1 MNYEEAMRYV
11 NGLSRFGMNLGLSR
25 MTALLEKLGN
35 PQNQL
40 RFIHI
45 AGTNGKGSTSTMLSN
60 MLIHSGYCTGLF
72 ISPYV
77 LCFRERMQVNGE
89 MISEEEFSECASLV
103 CQHADEVAAE
113 FESPTQFELE
123 TAIAFVWYQ
132 KKRCDLVCLEVGLG
146 GRFDATNVIPCSL
159 LQVITSIGLDHTA
172 ILGDHLAQIAFEKA
186 GIIKGGTTVLYPL
199 QDPEVVSVIEKK
211 CREVGGA
218 LCLPD
223 LNQLHILRDDWLE
236 GEFCYDGITYR
247 KSLPGTVQIYNCIT
261 AIEAAKQLRKQGLS
275 LKDVDI
281 RYGIERTK
289 IPARMELLSRSPL
302 VILDGSHNPDGARA
316 LESTLKELSTR
327 PITLLMGVLD
337 DKDYTQILK
346 TLAPYAKHLIAVT
359 PDSPRALSAKEFA
372 QQAKKYCSQVSYF
385 EDVAEAIH
393 ATVAELPADE
403 VLVICGS
410 LYLASAARPL
420 LLKELE
426 TEGDR
431 VPSGRLTTT

>member
-11 NGLSRFGMNLGLSR
+11 HGLSRFGMNLGLSR

-45 AGTNGKGSTSTMLSN
+45 AGTNGKGSISTMLSN

-89 MISEEEFSECASLV
+89 MISEEEFSECSSLV

-146 GRFDATNVIPCSL
+146 GRFDATNVIPCPL

-186 GIIKGGTTVLYPL
+186 GIIKGSTTVLYPL

-211 CREVGGA
+211 CREVDSG
-218 LCLPD
+218 LQIPD

-236 GEFCYDGITYR
+236 GEFCYDGIKYR
-247 KSLPGTVQIYNCIT
+247 KSLPGKVQFYNCIT

-275 LKDVDI
+275 IEDGDI
-281 RYGIERTK
+281 RYGIEQTR
-289 IPARMELLSRSPL
+289 IPARMELMARSPW

-316 LESTLKELSTR
+316 LESTLQELSTH

-337 DKDYTQILK
+337 DKDYLQILRI
-346 TLAPYAKHLIAVT
+346 LAPYAKHLIAVT
-359 PDSPRALSAKEFA
+359 PDSPRALAAKDFA
-372 QQAKKYCSQVSYF
+372 KQAKKFCPKVSSF
-385 EDVAEAIH
+385 EDIAEAIH
-393 ATVAELPADE
+393 VTVSELQEDD

-420 LLKELE
+420 LLNELE
-426 TEGDR
+426 
-431 VPSGRLTTT
+431 